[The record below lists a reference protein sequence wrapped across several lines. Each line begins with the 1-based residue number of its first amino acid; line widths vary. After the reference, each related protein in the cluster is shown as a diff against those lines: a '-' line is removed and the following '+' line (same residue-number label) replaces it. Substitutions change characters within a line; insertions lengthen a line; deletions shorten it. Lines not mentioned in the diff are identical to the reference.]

1 MAEIT
6 SSTAT
11 GIALATGA
19 ITVSGS
25 IIGVQFDALLAGL
38 AGGLISL
45 SILAPMA
52 KLKVAS
58 TIFTSVMVAGFF
70 APILE
75 AIAVK
80 YAPWLSA
87 GNPLRMAAAF
97 ALGIAAQR
105 IIPLLL
111 HWLEKKGGGQ

>member
-1 MAEIT
+1 MAEIA

-25 IIGVQFDALLAGL
+25 IIGVQYDALLVGL

-45 SILAPMA
+45 SYLPPMP

-70 APILE
+70 APVAE
-75 AIAVK
+75 AIVAK
-80 YAPWLSA
+80 YAPWMNA
-87 GNPLRMAAAF
+87 GNPLRMALAF
-97 ALGIAAQR
+97 ALGICAQR
-105 IIPLLL
+105 LIPLLVS
-111 HWLEKKGGGQ
+111 WVQKKGGEQ

>member
-1 MAEIT
+1 MTDIT
-6 SSTAT
+6 SSSAT

-19 ITVSGS
+19 ITISGS
-25 IIGVQFDALLAGL
+25 IIGVQYDALLAGL

-45 SILAPMA
+45 SYLPTMP

-58 TIFTSVMVAGFF
+58 TIFSSVMVAGFF
-70 APILE
+70 APIAE
-75 AIAVK
+75 AIVIK
-80 YAPWLSA
+80 YAPWMHA

-105 IIPLLL
+105 LIPLLL
-111 HWLEKKGGGQ
+111 NWLQRSKP